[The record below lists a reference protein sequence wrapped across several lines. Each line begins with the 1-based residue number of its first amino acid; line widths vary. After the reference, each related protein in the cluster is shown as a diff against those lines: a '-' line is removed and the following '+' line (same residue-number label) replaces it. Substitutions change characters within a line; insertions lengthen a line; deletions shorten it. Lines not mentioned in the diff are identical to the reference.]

1 MTELLRDMARR
12 WWLLPVLF
20 VVTAGSIAVNVR
32 EETDQP
38 ALAAA
43 FAVCGAVVL
52 FAVDRWLPA
61 VAVSGALAGAYF
73 AVGGANG
80 PAFLIIVVAAFL
92 AAIRNDV
99 RRWLPHVVL
108 SGVLVW
114 AGLVVRG
121 VREDDAV
128 VGLYQSLWVGALVA
142 AAAAIATTLRT
153 RLDAQRDRA
162 RRAASEEQLRMAQD
176 LHDGVGHGLAVI
188 AMQAGVA
195 LHVLDKDP
203 GAARAAMEAVRDT
216 SREALEALRAEL
228 SHLSGEPAPRTPR
241 RGIDDIGQLVARVR
255 AAGLEVHVDQAV
267 PGPLPADLGNTAYA
281 VAQEALTNVLRHAAA
296 TRVALRIVQTPD
308 TLEITVTD
316 DGRGGEVH
324 DEGMGLTGMRERVAA
339 LGGTLALGPLDTGG
353 FEVRATLPVAP
364 A

>member
-1 MTELLRDMARR
+1 MNRLSSDVARR
-12 WWLLPVLF
+12 WWLLPVLL
-20 VVTAGSIAVNVR
+20 VVTAGSIAVNAR
-32 EETDQP
+32 DETEQP
-38 ALAAA
+38 VLAVVLAVAA
-43 FAVCGAVVL
+43 TLVL

-61 VAVSGALAGAYF
+61 VVLGGAIVGAYF

-80 PAFLIIVVAAFL
+80 PAYLIIVVAAFM

-99 RRWLPHVVL
+99 RRWMAYVVL
-108 SGVLVW
+108 AGVLVW

-121 VREDDAV
+121 VRDDSVDA
-128 VGLYQSLWVGALVA
+128 GFYQSLWVGAMVA

-195 LHVLDKDP
+195 LHVLDRDP
-203 GAARAAMEAVRDT
+203 VAARAAMEAVRDT
-216 SREALEALRAEL
+216 SREALDALRAEL
-228 SHLSGEPAPRTPR
+228 SQLQGEPAPRAPH
-241 RGIDDIGQLVARVR
+241 RGIAELDQLVARVR
-255 AAGLEVHVDQAV
+255 AAGLQVDVQGSRSDGV
-267 PGPLPADLGNTAYA
+267 SADVDDTVYA
-281 VAQEALTNVLRHAAA
+281 VAQEALTNVLRHADA
-296 TRVALRIVQTPD
+296 TRVVLRIEQPTDALIVS
-308 TLEITVTD
+308 VTD

-339 LGGTLALGPLDTGG
+339 LGGTLTVGPLESGG
-353 FEVRATLPVAP
+353 FEVRATLPRRP
-364 A
+364 R